1 MVGLIRFN
9 FYTNAI
15 DMRNSG
21 EKDFIMDL
29 DKTKINPKQ
38 FCFIAILFSSC
49 FQMKKIRKIFVFK
62 KV

>member
-29 DKTKINPKQ
+29 DTTKINPNN
-38 FCFIAILFSSC
+38 FVSLLFYSV
-49 FQMKKIRKIFVFK
+49 RVFK
-62 KV
+62 